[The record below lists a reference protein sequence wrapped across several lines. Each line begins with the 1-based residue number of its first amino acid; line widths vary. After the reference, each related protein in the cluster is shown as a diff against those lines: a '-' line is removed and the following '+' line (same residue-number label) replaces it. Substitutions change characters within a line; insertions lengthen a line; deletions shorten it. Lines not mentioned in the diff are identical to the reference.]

1 MNKNYNLSKYKI
13 VYCDDY
19 NALQWAYKNS
29 LSKSAIIKTYSPKIY
44 YENLHNVKKMNKAL
58 SIEENKK
65 IINLYQ
71 IYLNEL
77 KNELLKFLSYER
89 TIFLIHKIAFFK
101 RVIEKV
107 IDLSFNELNNQVLYI
122 KIQGNSG
129 PEKNEYL
136 KEDNILNAPWVKII
150 ENHKNFTTINYNYS
164 NNYIYS
170 NFDKFNLKNIY
181 RRIKIAGFQSLIYRI
196 FIKLNKYLP
205 KFIFKKQI
213 LIFNE
218 NELLIDTAYKMFLS
232 GYAIKSIKYLD
243 KNKKKKLYSDSFIT
257 NEIKNIIQKN
267 TRNFLRKIID
277 KNFIDSTVKLLYDH
291 LSESLKLFENKYR
304 YFDLALK
311 NINKKN
317 LIFTS
322 SPYSGNCIPLY
333 LAAKKNNIPFIVF
346 QHGVSL
352 EIEEFDGGDFNP
364 HESSLSDIYFAFNSA
379 SINISDKIKSFGSK
393 YVSGMSS
400 RHLRVINS
408 SKNKKK
414 SIVYISTGL
423 NKGNYGWGVNFFS
436 DIDIIYYELE
446 LIKKVFIK
454 TDINFLYK
462 MYPEVNSRYLDGN
475 PIKDYLI
482 KYNINYYNGFTDM
495 RYMIDDF
502 NIFIT
507 KGATSTLTWPLLS
520 NKPLIFINSLKKP
533 IKSELKNLFNES
545 IFYFEENDPQIYDKL
560 NNLINMEL
568 EEINN
573 IYFNKRKNRSFLIN
587 QYFNTLSTHR
597 AFKICK
603 DIINK

>member
-1 MNKNYNLSKYKI
+1 
-13 VYCDDY
+13 
-19 NALQWAYKNS
+19 
-29 LSKSAIIKTYSPKIY
+29 
-44 YENLHNVKKMNKAL
+44 
-58 SIEENKK
+58 
-65 IINLYQ
+65 
-71 IYLNEL
+71 
-77 KNELLKFLSYER
+77 
-89 TIFLIHKIAFFK
+89 
-101 RVIEKV
+101 
-107 IDLSFNELNNQVLYI
+107 
-122 KIQGNSG
+122 
-129 PEKNEYL
+129 
-136 KEDNILNAPWVKII
+136 
-150 ENHKNFTTINYNYS
+150 
-164 NNYIYS
+164 
-170 NFDKFNLKNIY
+170 
-181 RRIKIAGFQSLIYRI
+181 
-196 FIKLNKYLP
+196 
-205 KFIFKKQI
+205 
-213 LIFNE
+213 
-218 NELLIDTAYKMFLS
+218 
-232 GYAIKSIKYLD
+232 
-243 KNKKKKLYSDSFIT
+243 
-257 NEIKNIIQKN
+257 
-267 TRNFLRKIID
+267 
-277 KNFIDSTVKLLYDH
+277 
-291 LSESLKLFENKYR
+291 
-304 YFDLALK
+304 
-311 NINKKN
+311 
-317 LIFTS
+317 
-322 SPYSGNCIPLY
+322 
-333 LAAKKNNIPFIVF
+333 
-346 QHGVSL
+346 
-352 EIEEFDGGDFNP
+352 
-364 HESSLSDIYFAFNSA
+364 
-379 SINISDKIKSFGSK
+379 
-393 YVSGMSS
+393 MSS